1 MYIVPTLAVVLAVV
15 LFLASRTV
23 RKDVA
28 TLQAWMAKAARTS
41 STSSAGI

>member
-1 MYIVPTLAVVLAVV
+1 MYIVPALAVVLAVV

-28 TLQAWMAKAARTS
+28 TLQAWMVSASRTS
-41 STSSAGI
+41 RAGL